1 MIRKLMPQKFC
12 VRAVNGARKLDPQ
25 GPIARINPAL
35 KLKPRETSLK
45 LQPEQ
50 SRPLLAPF
58 NVAFVPVPPIK
69 KAMGTV
75 LVLLKREEGR

>member
-1 MIRKLMPQKFC
+1 M
-12 VRAVNGARKLDPQ
+12 
-25 GPIARINPAL
+25 NPAL

-58 NVAFVPVPPIK
+58 NVAFVPVPPKK

-75 LVLLKREEGR
+75 LVLLKREEGKKTAVDSPSLHEPKALVV